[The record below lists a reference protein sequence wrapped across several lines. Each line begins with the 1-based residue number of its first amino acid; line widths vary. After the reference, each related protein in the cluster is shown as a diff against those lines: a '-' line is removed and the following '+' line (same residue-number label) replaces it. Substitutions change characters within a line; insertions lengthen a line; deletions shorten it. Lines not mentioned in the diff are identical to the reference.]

1 MNFIVFGAGYVGLSL
16 AILIATKHHVI
27 LVDKDKKK
35 IDQLKKNISPIKD
48 TEIETY
54 LTKKKLN
61 LDFSTESNLYLDSA
75 DYIII
80 ATPTNYVVDTKSFN
94 TSSVEEVISDAIN
107 SKTKADIIIKS
118 TVPIGFTDM
127 LRNKHNRENIYFS
140 PEFLRETKALHDNL
154 YPSRIIVGHNTNEA
168 ILFGNIL
175 AECSLKKIE
184 KNEIIIMSSKEAESV
199 KLFANTYLAM
209 RVSFFNEL
217 DSFSEVNGLYTK
229 NMIKGISSD
238 PRIGDFYNNPSFGYG
253 GYCLPKDTKQLL
265 NDFDNIPNKLINSVV
280 ESNATRKKFIVDQIL
295 KKKPQKV
302 GVYRLIMKSESDNFR
317 ESAIVDIIKI
327 LKKNEISVVLY
338 EPLIDNPFFDGVEVL
353 NNLNHFISCSDLIIA
368 NRSSDE
374 LKNVSDKVYTRDI
387 FGTN

>member
-61 LDFSTESNLYLDSA
+61 LDFSTEPNLYLDSA

-168 ILFGNIL
+168 KLFGNIL

-184 KNEIIIMSSKEAESV
+184 KDEIIIMSSKEAESV

-295 KKKPQKV
+295 KKNPQKV

-327 LKKNEISVVLY
+327 LQKKEISVVLY

>member
-16 AILIATKHHVI
+16 AILIATKHHVV

-48 TEIETY
+48 SEIETY
-54 LTKKKLN
+54 LTNKKLN
-61 LDFSTESNLYLDSA
+61 LDFSTKSNLYLDSV
-75 DYIII
+75 DYIVI
-80 ATPTNYVVDTKSFN
+80 ATPTNYLEDNKSFN

-118 TVPIGFTDM
+118 TIPIGFTNM
-127 LRNKHNRENIYFS
+127 LRNKYSRENIYFS

-154 YPSRIIVGHNTNEA
+154 YPSRIIVGHNTNKA
-168 ILFGNIL
+168 KLFGNIL

-184 KNEIIIMSSKEAESV
+184 QNQIITMSSKEAESV

-265 NDFDNIPNKLINSVV
+265 NDFDDVPSKLINSVI

-327 LKKNEISVVLY
+327 LQKKEIAVVLY
-338 EPLIDNPFFDGVEVL
+338 EPLINSPFFDGIEVL
-353 NNLNHFISCSDLIIA
+353 NNLNQFINCSDLIIA
-368 NRSSDE
+368 NRSSNE
-374 LKNVSDKVYTRDI
+374 LKNISDKVYTRDI
-387 FGTN
+387 FGNN